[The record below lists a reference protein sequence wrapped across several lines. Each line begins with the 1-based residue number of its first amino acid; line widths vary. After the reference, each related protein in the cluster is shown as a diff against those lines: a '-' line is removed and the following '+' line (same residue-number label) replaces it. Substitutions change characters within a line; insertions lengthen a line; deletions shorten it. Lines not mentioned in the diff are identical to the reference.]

1 MFESSRGHNLAVLD
15 PSHHYQSSQTSFTG
29 SAPFVATCTCSE
41 NRYLYVVLYL
51 ISAEL
56 QIQNETV
63 RTDRI
68 ARLALAAAS
77 MLVVLG
83 PPNLSAQASA
93 SSAVPAINPFP
104 KPGSLVAT
112 VYIPRLRNR
121 VWGEKVVEDTTARQL
136 ATGFGHYQGTAM
148 PGQAGNFAI
157 AAHRRGPTAPLYDID
172 HLRKGDRVII
182 HQGRKWYIYSLTTTL
197 IVKPSA
203 MWILDPAPRNVIK
216 AGTAP
221 RPIITL
227 QTCTPAT
234 TSTHRWIW
242 WGLLSKVTTS
252 STMPTLR

>member
-1 MFESSRGHNLAVLD
+1 MGTSRPH
-15 PSHHYQSSQTSFTG
+15 
-29 SAPFVATCTCSE
+29 
-41 NRYLYVVLYL
+41 LYVVLYL
-51 ISAEL
+51 ISTDF
-56 QIQNETV
+56 QIHNENV

-68 ARLALAAAS
+68 ARLIMAATSIMLSLSAPALT
-77 MLVVLG
+77 
-83 PPNLSAQASA
+83 AQASA
-93 SSAVPAINPFP
+93 TPAIPAISTLP

-112 VYIPRLRNR
+112 VYIPRLRDR
-121 VWGEKVVEDTTARQL
+121 VWGKKIVEDTTARQL
-136 ATGFGHYQGTAM
+136 GMGFGHYQGTSM

-157 AAHRRGPTAPLYDID
+157 AAHRRGPVAPLYNIER
-172 HLRKGDRVII
+172 LKKGDRVII
-182 HQGRKWYIYSLTTTL
+182 HRGHKWYIYTLTTTMV
-197 IVKPSA
+197 VKPSA

-242 WGLLSKVTTS
+242 WGVLSKVITS